1 MIPPRESYDDDV
13 RRLRLDTLVR
23 LRWIAITGQSIALIT
38 VYFFLGFD
46 FPVGLCFVFIVASAT
61 LNFGL
66 RYGTARSFRLGDIE
80 AAVLLGFDIIQLGFL
95 LYLTGGLT
103 NGFAMLFL
111 APVTIS
117 AVSLPRNL
125 TLLLGIVMLAIATF
139 LTVEYMPLPWH
150 EDEKLSF
157 PILYRASIWAA
168 LALSAA
174 FIALYAA
181 RVSDEARLLATAL
194 SATELVL
201 EREQHLSQLDGLA
214 AAAAHELG
222 TPLATITLIV
232 KELQRTATDAAPELR
247 DDLSL
252 LAQETARCREI
263 LGKLASLG
271 GDQGSVM
278 NVLSIDTLIEEVVE
292 PQREFGVNL
301 EVSKRGSAG
310 PPALAR
316 NPGILYGLGN
326 LVENAID
333 FASSRVRIDATWTN
347 DIVSIS
353 IEDDGP
359 GFSPAILDRLG
370 DPYLRGRPTE
380 RRTKN
385 DSESG
390 LGLGLFIAKTLLERS
405 GATVETTNVSPPRT
419 GAIVRVVWPRAA
431 LEFTGTRSGPKMG
444 STKETTRIDAPKTI
458 I

>member
-1 MIPPRESYDDDV
+1 MVKARDAYDDDV
-13 RRLRLDTLVR
+13 RRLRIGTLIF
-23 LRWIAITGQSIALIT
+23 LRWIAIAGQSIASLI
-38 VYFFLGFD
+38 VYFVFRFD
-46 FPVGLCFVFIVASAT
+46 FPIGLCFVFIFASAA
-61 LNFGL
+61 LNIGL
-66 RYGTARSFRLGDIE
+66 RHIPPTTRLTDLE
-80 AAVLLGFDIIQLGFL
+80 AGALLCYDMMQLSFL

-103 NGFAMLFL
+103 NSFAMLLL

-125 TLLLGIVMLAIATF
+125 TLLLGIIMLVAATA
-139 LTVEYMPLPWH
+139 LAGDYLPLPWRA
-150 EDEKLSF
+150 DEKLTF
-157 PILYRASIWAA
+157 PVLYRISVWAA

-181 RVSDEARLLATAL
+181 RVSDESRQLATAL
-194 SATELVL
+194 AATELVL

-222 TPLATITLIV
+222 TPLATITLIA
-232 KELQRTATDAAPELR
+232 KELQKSATDAAPALR
-247 DDLSL
+247 DDLDL
-252 LAQETARCREI
+252 LAQETKRCREI
-263 LGKLASLG
+263 LGKLASLKT
-271 GDQGSVM
+271 DDEH
-278 NVLSIDTLIEEVVE
+278 NLINELSIDSLIEEVVE
-292 PQREFGVNL
+292 PQREYGVKM
-301 EVSKRGSAG
+301 EVSKRGANA
-310 PPALAR
+310 PPMLTR

-333 FASSRVRIDATWTN
+333 FANSRVRVDASWTK
-347 DIVSIS
+347 DHVSIT

-385 DSESG
+385 ESESG

-419 GAIVRVVWPRAA
+419 GAQVRIVWPRAA
-431 LEFTGTRSGPKMG
+431 LEMG
-444 STKETTRIDAPKTI
+444 GAKRRMTELQTPSRVDAARTI
-458 I
+458 E

>member
-1 MIPPRESYDDDV
+1 MIADVYDEDS
-13 RRLRLDTLVR
+13 RRLRVGTLIT
-23 LRWIAITGQSIALIT
+23 LRWIAIIGQAIACLV
-38 VYFFLGFD
+38 VYFFFDFD

-66 RYGTARSFRLGDIE
+66 RYGTSGTFRLSDLE
-80 AAVLLGFDIIQLGFL
+80 AVVLLCYDLVQLSFL
-95 LYLTGGLT
+95 LYLTGGVT
-103 NGFAMLFL
+103 NPFVMLLL

-125 TLLLGIVMLAIATF
+125 TLFIGITMLVAATMLCMEF
-139 LTVEYMPLPWH
+139 EPLPWYAN
-150 EDEKLSF
+150 DPLKF
-157 PILYRASIWAA
+157 PLLYRASVWAA

-194 SATELVL
+194 AATELVL

-222 TPLATITLIV
+222 TPLATITLIIR
-232 KELQRTATDAAPELR
+232 ELQKMSVDCPATGLQ
-247 DDLSL
+247 DDLNL
-252 LAQETARCREI
+252 LAQEAARCREI

-271 GDQGSVM
+271 ADEGAMM

-292 PQREFGVNL
+292 PQREFGVKV
-301 EVSKRGSAG
+301 EIAKRGNGGSA

-333 FASSRVRIDATWTN
+333 FAESRVRIDAWWSRDLVT
-347 DIVSIS
+347 IS

-359 GFSPAILDRLG
+359 GFSAAILDRLG

-385 DSESG
+385 DSQSG

-405 GATVETTNVSPPRT
+405 GATVETINVSPPRT
-419 GAIVRVVWPRAA
+419 GAIVRVIWPRSA
-431 LEFTGTRSGPKMG
+431 LEIGTARL
-444 STKETTRIDAPKTI
+444 RAPQDT
-458 I
+458 

>member
-1 MIPPRESYDDDV
+1 MRPEVFEDDSRRV
-13 RRLRLDTLVR
+13 RVGTLIF
-23 LRWIAITGQSIALIT
+23 LRWIAILGQSIACLV
-38 VYFFLGFD
+38 VYFFLDFD
-46 FPVGLCFVFIVASAT
+46 FPVGLCFVFIVASGT

-66 RYGTARSFRLGDIE
+66 RFGTSGTFRLSDLE
-80 AAVLLGFDIIQLGFL
+80 AVVLLCYDLVQLSFL
-95 LYLTGGLT
+95 LYLTGGVT
-103 NGFAMLFL
+103 NPFVMLLL

-125 TLLLGIVMLAIATF
+125 TLFLGIVMLAAATF
-139 LTVEYMPLPWH
+139 LCVEFEPLPWH
-150 EDEKLSF
+150 ENEALRF
-157 PILYRASIWAA
+157 PLLYRASIWAS

-181 RVSDEARLLATAL
+181 RVSDEGRLLATAL
-194 SATELVL
+194 AATELVL

-222 TPLATITLIV
+222 TPLATITLIIR
-232 KELQRTATDAAPELR
+232 ELQKTSSKCPAEGLKE
-247 DDLSL
+247 DLDL
-252 LAQETARCREI
+252 LAQEAARCREI

-271 GDQGSVM
+271 ADQGTMM
-278 NVLSIDTLIEEVVE
+278 NVLSIDTLIEEVVS
-292 PQREFGVNL
+292 PQREFGVKL
-301 EVSKRGSAG
+301 EIAKRGAG
-310 PPALAR
+310 ATPSPALAR

-333 FASSRVRIDATWTN
+333 FAETRVRIDAWWSRDLVT
-347 DIVSIS
+347 IL

-385 DSESG
+385 DSQSG

-405 GATVETTNVSPPRT
+405 GATVETYNVSPPRT
-419 GAIVRVVWPRAA
+419 GAVVKVTWPRAA
-431 LEFTGTRSGPKMG
+431 LEIPAAKLAAA
-444 STKETTRIDAPKTI
+444 EA
-458 I
+458 